1 MINYFI
7 PLIGIGDFELNT
19 NLSDYAERFDLKYSP
34 VDESTEWETYSLEDE
49 GVYLY
54 VENNKIISIVS
65 DLECLYNGR
74 NIIGMNINEFINFY
88 GIEPIGEPDAL
99 YVNENEFQIVYEFDD
114 IGLQVWCLNDVIE
127 TVIAS
132 DY

>member
-1 MINYFI
+1 M
-7 PLIGIGDFELNT
+7 
-19 NLSDYAERFDLKYSP
+19 
-34 VDESTEWETYSLEDE
+34 DESTEWETYSLEDE